1 MEIEKINNEDDY
13 QNVLQRIDALL
24 NAKLGSQEYEELQH
38 LTNLIEDYEDG
49 LCS

>member
-24 NAKLGSQEYEELQH
+24 NAKLGSQEY
-38 LTNLIEDYEDG
+38 Y
-49 LCS
+49 